1 MTMAKV
7 ISYGAAQKV
16 TGSCHLLEI
25 KGIKVLID
33 CGMVQGRD
41 WMENYD
47 PFPFDPKSIDYLVLT
62 HAHADHVGRLPK
74 LVKEGFNGEIIATQ
88 ATLDVAYIMLLD
100 SAGLL
105 YEEYETQIRKALRR
119 GEEALV
125 KEPLYLRE
133 HVEQVFTKK
142 RRVASYGEA
151 LVIAPF
157 LKLSLHNAGHI
168 IGSAFI
174 VVDYDEDNLTKR
186 VVFSGDLGSKN
197 RLLLG
202 ALEVVKRADTLFI
215 ESTYGDREHRAIK
228 ESIAEFREAIIKTI
242 HEGGNVLIP
251 SFALER
257 TQEIL
262 WLLHSMH
269 EEGLLQNCKVFL
281 DSPLAIEATKI
292 YQKYPTELNREV
304 GLHVSLGDDPF
315 DFPQLKYT
323 PRKIDSMQINE
334 IEKRAIIIAGSGMC
348 TGGRIL
354 HHLKARIWNPK
365 NCVIFVGFQVKGTL
379 GREIVDGAEFVRIYG
394 EDIKVRSSIR
404 TINGFSAHADRA
416 DMLSWMKQ
424 MEGLQ
429 TIYLIH
435 GEPEKMED
443 FKMYIKENLGT
454 KTHIV
459 KKEETIYI

>member
-1 MTMAKV
+1 MAKV

-25 KGIKVLID
+25 KGIRILID
-33 CGMVQGRD
+33 CGMIQGKD

-47 PFPFDPKSIDYLVLT
+47 PFPFDPKSIDYLILT
-62 HAHADHVGRLPK
+62 HAHADHVGRVPK
-74 LVKEGFNGEIIATQ
+74 LVKEGFNGEIIATK

-105 YEEYETQIRKALRR
+105 YEEYETQLRKALRR

-125 KEPLYLRE
+125 KEPLYLKE

-142 RRVASYGEA
+142 MRTASYGES

-168 IGSAFI
+168 IGSAFL

-202 ALEVVKRADTLFI
+202 ALEVVKSADTLFI
-215 ESTYGDREHRAIK
+215 ESTYGDREHRAIN

-242 HEGGNVLIP
+242 HEGGNILIP

-292 YQKYPTELNREV
+292 YQKYPAELNREV

-323 PRKIDSMQINE
+323 PRKIDSIQINE

-365 NCVIFVGFQVKGTL
+365 NTIIFVGFQVKGTL
-379 GREIVDGAEFVRIYG
+379 GREIVDGAQFVRIYG
-394 EDIKVRSSIR
+394 EDIKVRSTIR

-416 DMLSWMKQ
+416 DMLIWMKQ
-424 MEGLQ
+424 MEGLKN
-429 TIYLIH
+429 IYLIH

-443 FKMYIKENLGT
+443 FKNYIKEKLGI

>member
-1 MTMAKV
+1 MAKV
-7 ISYGAAQKV
+7 TSYGAAQKV

-25 KGIKVLID
+25 KGIRILID
-33 CGMVQGRD
+33 CGMIQGRD

-47 PFPFDPKSIDYLVLT
+47 PFPFDPKSIDYLILT

-74 LVKEGFNGEIIATQ
+74 LVKEGFNGEIIATK

-105 YEEYETQIRKALRR
+105 YEEYETQLRKALRR

-125 KEPLYLRE
+125 KEPLYLKE

-142 RRVASYGEA
+142 MRTASYGES

-168 IGSAFI
+168 IGSAFL
-174 VVDYDEDNLTKR
+174 VVAYDEDNLTKR

-202 ALEVVKRADTLFI
+202 ALEVVKSTDTLFI
-215 ESTYGDREHRAIK
+215 ESTYGDREHRAIN

-292 YQKYPTELNREV
+292 YQKYPSELNREV

-323 PRKIDSMQINE
+323 PRKIDSIQINE

-365 NCVIFVGFQVKGTL
+365 NTIIFVGFQVKGTF
-379 GREIVDGAEFVRIYG
+379 GREIVDGAQFVRIYG
-394 EDIKVRSSIR
+394 EDIKVRSTIR

-416 DMLSWMKQ
+416 DMLIWMKQ
-424 MEGLQ
+424 MEGLKN
-429 TIYLIH
+429 IYLIH

-443 FKMYIKENLGT
+443 FKSYIKEKLGI

>member
-1 MTMAKV
+1 MAKV
-7 ISYGAAQKV
+7 TSYGAAQKV
-16 TGSCHLLEI
+16 TGSCHLFEI
-25 KGIKVLID
+25 RGIKVLID
-33 CGMVQGRD
+33 CGMIQGRD

-47 PFPFDPKSIDYLVLT
+47 PFPFDPKSIDYLILT

-105 YEEYETQIRKALRR
+105 YEEYETQLRKALRR

-125 KEPLYLRE
+125 KEPLYLKE

-142 RRVASYGEA
+142 RRVASYGES

-157 LKLSLHNAGHI
+157 LKISLHNAGHI

-197 RLLLG
+197 RLLLS
-202 ALEVVKRADTLFI
+202 ALEVVQNADTLFV
-215 ESTYGDREHRAIK
+215 ESTYGDREHRAIN

-292 YQKYPTELNREV
+292 YQKYPAELNREV

-323 PRKIDSMQINE
+323 PRKIDSIQINE
-334 IEKRAIIIAGSGMC
+334 VEKRAIIIAGSGMC

-365 NCVIFVGFQVKGTL
+365 NTIIFVGFQVKGTL
-379 GREIVDGAEFVRIYG
+379 GREIVDGAQFVRIYG
-394 EDIKVRSSIR
+394 ENIKVRSTIR

-416 DMLSWMKQ
+416 DMLLWMKQ

-443 FKMYIKENLGT
+443 FKTYIKANLGV
-454 KTHIV
+454 KTHVV

>member
-7 ISYGAAQKV
+7 TSYGAAQKV

-25 KGIKVLID
+25 KGIRVLID
-33 CGMVQGRD
+33 CGMVQGGD

-47 PFPFDPKSIDYLVLT
+47 PFPFDPKSIDYLILT

-105 YEEYETQIRKALRR
+105 YEEYETLLRKALRR

-142 RRVASYGEA
+142 MRVASYGEA

-157 LKLSLHNAGHI
+157 LTLSFHNAGHI

-174 VVDYDEDNLTKR
+174 VVDYDEDNLSKR

-197 RLLLG
+197 RLLLS
-202 ALEVVKRADTLFI
+202 ALEVVKQADTLFI
-215 ESTYGDREHRAIK
+215 ESTYGDREHRAIE
-228 ESIAEFREAIIKTI
+228 ESIAEFRDAIIKTI

-292 YQKYPTELNREV
+292 YQKYPAELNREV

-323 PRKIDSMQINE
+323 PRKIDSIQINE

-365 NCVIFVGFQVKGTL
+365 NTIIFVGFQVKGTL
-379 GREIVDGAEFVRIYG
+379 GREIVDGAQFVRIYG
-394 EDIKVRSSIR
+394 EDIKVRSTIR

-416 DMLSWMKQ
+416 DMLIWMKQ
-424 MEGLQ
+424 MEGLKN
-429 TIYLIH
+429 IYLIH

-443 FKMYIKENLGT
+443 FKNYIKEKLGI